1 MRDKIQGE
9 RIPLL
14 ASTHPQNDLPF
25 TERLVIPVQ
34 LSDTG
39 ARQILLQLDSGSDG
53 PILYA
58 NTGENI
64 PALLKRARMQNND
77 DVSAVQR
84 AFAILPQQDLRIG
97 SRTWPRV
104 SFVIPV
110 NAEPSIPDREE
121 DGLLP
126 TVLFQRVY
134 INFAQRYV
142 IFDPR

>member
-1 MRDKIQGE
+1 
-9 RIPLL
+9 
-14 ASTHPQNDLPF
+14 
-25 TERLVIPVQ
+25 VIPVQ